1 MKYKQID
8 HMASIATIYDNIKI
22 ITKKIRMHHIYKQVR
37 QKNKFF
43 AFLPHFFSS

>member
-22 ITKKIRMHHIYKQVR
+22 ITKKNQNASHLQASQTEK
-37 QKNKFF
+37 
-43 AFLPHFFSS
+43 